1 VVFSSDNGPVWY
13 RTDIERFNHRA
24 SGNRKGMKGALH
36 EGGHRMPFLVRW
48 PEKVKAGTTSDELV
62 CFTDMMATFAEIV
75 GCEMPD
81 DAGQDSFSI
90 LPYLLGE
97 SPQGARRHD
106 LVHSHNGVFTLAL
119 REGDYKLILPHW
131 IYIIKDRTI
140 SPDRIVDTG
149 SNRIPEIFELYNL
162 SDDPSEERNLF
173 SVMPEKAQAMF
184 DSLVAN
190 IRRGSSH

>member
-1 VVFSSDNGPVWY
+1 
-13 RTDIERFNHRA
+13 
-24 SGNRKGMKGALH
+24 M
-36 EGGHRMPFLVRW
+36 
-48 PEKVKAGTTSDELV
+48 KAGTTSDELV

-97 SPQGARRHD
+97 SPRGARRHD

-131 IYIIKDRTI
+131 IYIIKDHTI

-173 SVMPEKAQAMF
+173 SVMPDKAQAMF